1 MAGDQPGRVV
11 CYFPRTDPIR
21 LEDKE
26 VEFQLEWGR
35 VKIKSKFK
43 LKKMVYD

>member
-1 MAGDQPGRVV
+1 MLDELGDERCRGAACVG
-11 CYFPRTDPIR
+11 
-21 LEDKE
+21 KE

-43 LKKMVYD
+43 LKKMVYDGNLEL